1 MTNAFRQS
9 LSDFAFNTS
18 LCKTATNG
26 LRYPRWGG
34 RRDAVRLEKG

>member
-26 LRYPRWGG
+26 LRYLRWGG
-34 RRDAVRLEKG
+34 DGEAVQPGK